1 MSAAFDL
8 LKPDPMTSLTALEA
22 LLQHSSDRDNPGAAE
37 LLDIMRSVRTIA
49 VVGLSRDPAKVA
61 RRVPS
66 YLAAKGYDILP
77 VNPHATRIFGKPAR
91 KTLADAT
98 EPVDMVVVF
107 RPSEEAG
114 GHLAAAAARPERPV
128 VWLQQDIRAD
138 EEAAEARARGIRV
151 VQDMCTYQVHRAA
164 MANR

>member
-1 MSAAFDL
+1 
-8 LKPDPMTSLTALEA
+8 MTNLTALDV
-22 LLQHSSDRDNPGAAE
+22 LLQESSDPDNPDAAE
-37 LLDIMRSVRTIA
+37 LLDIVRTVRTIA

-77 VNPHATRIFGKPAR
+77 VNPFATRILGR
-91 KTLADAT
+91 LAKKSIAEVT
-98 EPVDMVVVF
+98 EPVDMVVIF

-114 GHLAAAAARPERPV
+114 THLAAAAARPERPV

-138 EEAAEARARGIRV
+138 KEATEARARGIRV
-151 VQDMCTYQVHRAA
+151 VQDMCMFQVHRAA
-164 MANR
+164 TAER